1 MNTFN
6 ILIAGSA
13 GTGIEAVCHL
23 LALYFTRE
31 SLFVH
36 THSEY
41 ENRIRG
47 GSNYSQVR
55 VSHEKVLTHSNTFD
69 IAIILDKN
77 TFQEHLNKIKKS
89 GAIIYDSDKIDIH
102 TIDIPDSIYAIGIP
116 AGSIAKEIGL
126 ILCLNIVLVGAVF
139 ALIGRDNEKFIS
151 VLQTQFQ
158 KKGEKIVTMN
168 QEAFKKGVEYTKQ
181 NYSIKVLCDF
191 TGDNTQRSL
200 LFGNE
205 AIALGCIKAG
215 MKFLAAYPMT
225 PGSTIMTVLA
235 KEAKN
240 YNIVVSHT
248 EDEIAAVNMAI
259 GAGTTGIRAAT
270 STSGGG
276 FALMGEALS
285 FAGMIESPVV
295 IFNAQRPGPSTGLP
309 TQTAQSDLR
318 MVMHS
323 GQGDFP
329 KLVMAIG
336 DIEDAVLLSFEA
348 FNYAEKYQIP
358 VIVLTEKYIADSY
371 VSVDMNITD
380 DLCIE
385 RGKMI
390 FNEKDL
396 PKETLKDSRFPRY
409 KDSQDGI
416 STRPVFGLKG
426 GEHIVNSYEHDVYGN
441 IIEAVED
448 VTTPI
453 DKRWRK
459 LESLKNELPDPKLY
473 SAKKNAKT
481 VMILFGGTKGP
492 ALDAQKL
499 LQNDEIAID
508 IIQIQFIYP
517 LKSEALQAL
526 CKQYT
531 NIICIEGNQSGQL
544 EGVLKEYA
552 DIVPD
557 VSIRD
562 FYGRPFSGHIIYTK
576 CKDYL
581 YKNN

>member
-6 ILIAGSA
+6 ILIAGAA
-13 GTGIEAVCHL
+13 GSGIEAVSHL

-55 VSHEKVLTHSNTFD
+55 VSSSKVVSHSDGVD
-69 IAIILDKN
+69 IAIIMDKN
-77 TFQEHLNKIKKS
+77 SLQEHIPKIQE
-89 GAIIYDSDKIDIH
+89 GGVLIYDADKIDIEQFK
-102 TIDIPDSIYAIGIP
+102 IPQSLQLVSLPSAL
-116 AGSIAKEIGL
+116 IAKEIGL
-126 ILCLNIVLVGAVF
+126 ALCSNIVFVGSVF
-139 ALIGRDNEKFIS
+139 ALMGRKHENFLS
-151 VLQTQFQ
+151 VLETQFQ
-158 KKGEKIVTMN
+158 KKGEKIVHMN
-168 QEAFKKGVEYTKQ
+168 QQAFKKGAEYTMQ
-181 NYSIKVLCDF
+181 NYKTKVLCDF
-191 TGDNTQRSL
+191 IGDKTQRSL

-235 KEAKN
+235 KESRN

-259 GAGTTGIRAAT
+259 GAGATGIRAAT

-318 MVMHS
+318 MAMHS

-336 DIEDAVLLSFEA
+336 DVEEAVTLSFEA

-371 VSVDMNITD
+371 VSVDMNITET
-380 DLCIE
+380 LNIE

-390 FNEKDL
+390 FDEKDL
-396 PKETLKDSRFPRY
+396 PKEILKDSRFPRY
-409 KDSQDGI
+409 KDSPDGV
-416 STRPVFGLKG
+416 SVRPIFGLKG
-426 GEHIVNSYEHDVYGN
+426 GEHIVNSYEHDAYGN

-448 VTTPI
+448 VKIPI

-459 LESLKNELPDPKLY
+459 IQTLKEALPSPKLY
-473 SAKKNAKT
+473 SLSNNSK
-481 VMILFGGTKGP
+481 VVIILFGGTKGP
-492 ALDAQKL
+492 ALDAQLL
-499 LQNDEIAID
+499 LQQDSINID

-517 LKSEALQAL
+517 LKSEALQSL
-526 CKQYT
+526 CNKYDK
-531 NIICIEGNQSGQL
+531 IICIEGNQSGQL

-552 DIVPD
+552 DITAD
-557 VSIRD
+557 FSIRN
-562 FYGRPFSGHIIYTK
+562 FYGRPFTGDMIYEK
-576 CKDYL
+576 CKQFCL
-581 YKNN
+581 